1 MKEMTQTI
9 LWRRLDLSGHE
20 FATLDELNHGWRL
33 SGTALFSAEQG
44 PTRLDY
50 SVICDSGWRTN
61 WAEING
67 VIGSRRVSLT
77 VSVDEGRRWHL
88 NGVECCAVEGRL
100 DIDLGFS
107 PSTNLLPI
115 RRLTLSVG
123 AEAAV
128 RAAWLPFPSLD
139 FELLPQVSAARE
151 KRHIA
156 MSRPAV
162 CS

>member
-9 LWRRLDLSGHE
+9 RWRRLDLSGHE

-88 NGVECCAVEGRL
+88 NGVECRAVEGRL
-100 DIDLGFS
+100 DIDLGFI
-107 PSTNLLPI
+107 P
-115 RRLTLSVG
+115 G
-123 AEAAV
+123 AEGGGAGSLAAISV
-128 RAAWLPFPSLD
+128 PRF
-139 FELLPQVSAARE
+139 
-151 KRHIA
+151 
-156 MSRPAV
+156 
-162 CS
+162 